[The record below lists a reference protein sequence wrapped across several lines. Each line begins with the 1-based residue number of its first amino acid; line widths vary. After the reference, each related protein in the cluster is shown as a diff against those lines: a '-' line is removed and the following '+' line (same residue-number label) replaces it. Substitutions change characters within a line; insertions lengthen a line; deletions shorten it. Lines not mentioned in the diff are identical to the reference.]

1 MSLDKKQV
9 KEIAQLARL
18 NISDSEAQQTTAE
31 LNNILNLMAE
41 LSEIDTD
48 DVEPMAHPLD
58 MSQRLREDAVKEI
71 AQLARLNISDS
82 EAQQTTAELNNI
94 LNLMAELSEIGTD
107 NVEPMAHP
115 LDMSQRLREDV
126 VSETDLS
133 DDFQAIAPK
142 TGKQHFL
149 VPTVIE

>member
-1 MSLDKKQV
+1 MSLEKKQV

-18 NISDSEAQQTTAE
+18 NIGDSEALQTTAE

-41 LSEIDTD
+41 LSEIDT
-48 DVEPMAHPLD
+48 
-58 MSQRLREDAVKEI
+58 ED
-71 AQLARLNISDS
+71 
-82 EAQQTTAELNNI
+82 
-94 LNLMAELSEIGTD
+94 
-107 NVEPMAHP
+107 VEPMAHP

>member
-18 NISDSEAQQTTAE
+18 NINDYEAQRATVE

-41 LSEIDTD
+41 LSEIDT
-48 DVEPMAHPLD
+48 EH
-58 MSQRLREDAVKEI
+58 
-71 AQLARLNISDS
+71 
-82 EAQQTTAELNNI
+82 
-94 LNLMAELSEIGTD
+94 
-107 NVEPMAHP
+107 VEPMAHP

-133 DDFQAIAPK
+133 EEFQAIAPK
-142 TGKQHFL
+142 TGKKHFL

>member
-1 MSLDKKQV
+1 MSLEKKQV

-58 MSQRLREDAVKEI
+58 MSQRLREDAVKE
-71 AQLARLNISDS
+71 
-82 EAQQTTAELNNI
+82 
-94 LNLMAELSEIGTD
+94 
-107 NVEPMAHP
+107 
-115 LDMSQRLREDV
+115 
-126 VSETDLS
+126 TDLS
-133 DDFQAIAPK
+133 EEFQAIAPK